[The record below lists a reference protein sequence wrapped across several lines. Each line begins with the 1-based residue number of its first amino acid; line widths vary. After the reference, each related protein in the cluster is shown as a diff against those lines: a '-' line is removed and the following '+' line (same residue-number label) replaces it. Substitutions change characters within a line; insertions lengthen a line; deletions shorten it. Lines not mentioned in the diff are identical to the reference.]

1 MTQCPS
7 RFNLPR
13 HCTSRWPFER
23 AIQKE
28 ENAERDIRGAQSGE
42 TGHELISRNCNR
54 MIIPRSFFFLFL
66 FPLYRQWRNSRVR
79 MENPETKF
87 PSLRAASVEPEKLES
102 GTFTFDELAGFPLR
116 GRREIRRDKDD
127 PLSRWNFRVVR
138 KGTFNEC
145 RTMGTA
151 GVDYPRLDVYLEK
164 RDKRQTCCLGEP
176 TLWKNSRQL

>member
-1 MTQCPS
+1 
-7 RFNLPR
+7 
-13 HCTSRWPFER
+13 
-23 AIQKE
+23 
-28 ENAERDIRGAQSGE
+28 
-42 TGHELISRNCNR
+42 

-79 MENPETKF
+79 MENPEIKF

-164 RDKRQTCCLGEP
+164 RDKRQTCCSGE
-176 TLWKNSRQL
+176 TNSLKERAATIIGRNDGITSKLQIFRLFWRLPRCLRILLFGRCIGDDAR